1 MFWTLLNRSC
11 FSSVIPPFR
20 TQKTCAMA
28 SVAVV
33 VVAADRGHFNWSLPL
48 AEALVTDDVVQ
59 KVESLGQRWRFWDA
73 VPINGIQI
81 YIYIYLFGYIIT
93 TSLPATSLEIMIY
106 KGNHSQ
112 MALFQV
118 SEIL

>member
-1 MFWTLLNRSC
+1 LDVAEPQLLQLPSRS
-11 FSSVIPPFR
+11 PPFR
-20 TQKTCAMA
+20 TQKTAMA

-59 KVESLGQRWRFWDA
+59 KVESLGQRRRLWDA

-81 YIYIYLFGYIIT
+81 Y
-93 TSLPATSLEIMIY
+93 
-106 KGNHSQ
+106 K
-112 MALFQV
+112 
-118 SEIL
+118 

>member
-1 MFWTLLNRSC
+1 
-11 FSSVIPPFR
+11 
-20 TQKTCAMA
+20 MA

-59 KVESLGQRWRFWDA
+59 KVESLGQRRRFWDA

-81 YIYIYLFGYIIT
+81 YIYIFIWVHYNDLT
-93 TSLPATSLEIMIY
+93 ACDLT
-106 KGNHSQ
+106 GNHD
-112 MALFQV
+112 L
-118 SEIL
+118 

>member
-1 MFWTLLNRSC
+1 
-11 FSSVIPPFR
+11 
-20 TQKTCAMA
+20 MA

-59 KVESLGQRWRFWDA
+59 KVESLGQRRRFWDA
-73 VPINGIQI
+73 VPINGIQ
-81 YIYIYLFGYIIT
+81 IYIYLFGYIIT